1 MKRHVMPEPRQ
12 MCLAC
17 LQLIPVGASTCPE
30 CGAHLAAMLT
40 SDDPVKLIHALHHP
54 LGDVRIRAAIAL
66 GGHHE
71 ASAAQPLLRLALR
84 DPADILEGFA
94 VVGSLL
100 MLGES
105 GRSALHELA
114 EQQLLAPALRE
125 AAADAL
131 LQLGSPGE
139 PHA

>member
-1 MKRHVMPEPRQ
+1 

-17 LQLIPVGASTCPE
+17 LQLIPAGASTCPE

-40 SDDPVKLIHALHHP
+40 SDEPAKLIEALKHP
-54 LGDVRIRAAIAL
+54 LGDVRMRAALAL
-66 GGHHE
+66 GWRRD
-71 ASAAQPLLRLALR
+71 ASAVQPLLELALR
-84 DPADILEGFA
+84 NPADIVEGFA

-105 GRSALHELA
+105 GRPALREIA
-114 EQQLLAPALRE
+114 EQQHLASAVRE

-139 PHA
+139 SHA